1 MQPRVNNP
9 WVVCLIAASFFFY
22 QFIQITMFNILKP
35 ELIIE
40 FNADPAILSFISALY
55 FYGTVLFLIPAG
67 IMLDSIST
75 RTIILATMSLSLL
88 GLLIF
93 ASATSIFNAGVGR
106 FLIGISGG
114 PFCFLCSMRLAARW
128 FPEQRLAFVTGV
140 IVAMAMLGGMVA
152 QLPFSLLVAGIG
164 WRMAMYVDLGLGV
177 LLLGLMYLYV
187 FDYPPG
193 KKHEYEQQMAYYRTA
208 GFVHGLKVVIFKAQ
222 NWNCGLFA
230 SLLNLP
236 ILVFGALWGFMYVSQ
251 IFNLP
256 RLEASSACT
265 MLFFG
270 MLIGGPI
277 FGRISDKIL
286 VRKTP
291 MFAGLLLCFTAISVL
306 LLASNLG
313 FFGVATLMFL
323 IGLGSSAQV
332 LAYPTVTDSNPAA
345 LAGSALGL
353 TSTLI
358 MAGGAIIQP
367 AVGWLIEYHWDGLME
382 SGMPIFSYKNYNFAF
397 WSMPIAIVVAT
408 GLVFLI
414 KETNCKNSP

>member
-1 MQPRVNNP
+1 MQPRVTNP
-9 WVVCLIAASFFFY
+9 WVVCLTAASFFFF

-40 FNADPAILSFISALY
+40 FNADPAMLSFISALY

-67 IMLDSIST
+67 IMLDNIST
-75 RTIILATMSLSLL
+75 RKIILAAMCLSLF

-93 ASATSIFNAGVGR
+93 TTATSIFAAGVGR
-106 FLIGISGG
+106 FLVGISGG
-114 PFCFLCSMRLAARW
+114 PFCFLSSMRLAARW

-140 IVAMAMLGGMVA
+140 IVAMAMLGGMIA
-152 QLPFSLLVAGIG
+152 QLPFSLLVAEIG
-164 WRMAMYVDLGLGV
+164 WRAAMYVNLGLGTM
-177 LLLGLMYLYV
+177 LLGLIYLYV
-187 FDYPPG
+187 YDYPLG

-208 GFVHGLKVVIFKAQ
+208 GFVQGLKKVIFKAQ

-236 ILVFGALWGFMYVSQ
+236 ILVFGALWGFMYVTQ

-256 RLEASSACT
+256 RLQASTSCA

-270 MLIGGPI
+270 MLLGGPM
-277 FGRISDKIL
+277 FGWISDRLL

-291 MFAGLLLCFTAISVL
+291 MFAGLIICFIAIAIL
-306 LLASNLG
+306 LLIPNQVFLSIAL
-313 FFGVATLMFL
+313 LMFL
-323 IGLGSSAQV
+323 IGLGSSAQI
-332 LAYPTVTDSNPAA
+332 LAYPTVTDSNPPA

-358 MAGGAIIQP
+358 MAGGAVIQP
-367 AVGWLIEYHWDGLME
+367 SVGWLVEYNWDGLME
-382 SGMPIFSYKNYNFAF
+382 AGMPIFSYTNYNLAF
-397 WSMPIAIVVAT
+397 WSMPAAIIVAT

-414 KETNCKNSP
+414 KETNCKSSA

>member
-1 MQPRVNNP
+1 MQPRVNNS
-9 WVVCLIAASFFFY
+9 WVVCLTAASFFFF

-40 FNADPAILSFISALY
+40 FNAEPAILSLISSLY

-75 RTIILATMSLSLL
+75 RTIILAAMCLSLL
-88 GLLIF
+88 GILIF
-93 ASATSIFNAGVGR
+93 TSATSILTAGIGR

-114 PFCFLCSMRLAARW
+114 PFCFLSSMRLAARW

-140 IVAMAMLGGMVA
+140 IVAMAMFGGMVS
-152 QLPFSLLVAGIG
+152 QLPFSLLVAELG
-164 WRMAMYVDLGLGV
+164 WRSAMYLNLGLGT
-177 LLLGLMYLYV
+177 LLLGLIYLYV
-187 FDYPPG
+187 YDYPPG
-193 KKHEYEQQMAYYRTA
+193 KKHEYQQQMAYYRTA

-236 ILVFGALWGFMYVSQ
+236 ILVFGALWGFMYVMQ
-251 IFNLP
+251 IFHLQ
-256 RLEASSACT
+256 RLQASTACA

-270 MLIGGPI
+270 MFLGSPI
-277 FGRISDKIL
+277 FGRISDQMRVRRSPML
-286 VRKTP
+286 V
-291 MFAGLLLCFTAISVL
+291 GLLLCFTSIVVL
-306 LLASNLG
+306 LSIPNLS
-313 FFGVATLMFL
+313 FFSVALLMFL
-323 IGLGSSAQV
+323 IGFGSSAQI

-367 AVGWLIEYHWDGLME
+367 LVGYLVEYKWDGLIE
-382 SGMPIFSYKNYNFAF
+382 AGMPIFSYENYNFAF
-397 WSMPIAIVVAT
+397 WSMPIAIIVAT

-414 KETNCKNSP
+414 KETHCKNNA